1 MPQLSMLL
9 KSETDVILGSSPSS
23 CSTSHPSTNTVTDA
37 SKICALMSSFLIP
50 IAATL
55 VHLSLSTRLIFP
67 LYSCHLSHLFS
78 SLWPEWPFLNKIL
91 PHSIL
96 LLIDITCSLFE
107 VLGGPIWP
115 DFSPCPHHL
124 MPLSLPASMLQRHQ
138 PPFKFFN
145 HLVLFQIRATHL
157 FFPLPKMASF
167 PQPPSALPLQARCP
181 RDLSAMMGIV

>member
-1 MPQLSMLL
+1 MSYLVPHLLPAPHLIHQQTPSLMPP
-9 KSETDVILGSSPSS
+9 KYVPW
-23 CSTSHPSTNTVTDA
+23 CP
-37 SKICALMSSFLIP
+37 
-50 IAATL
+50 
-55 VHLSLSTRLIFP
+55 
-67 LYSCHLSHLFS
+67 LFS
-78 SLWPEWPFLNKIL
+78 SLLPPHLSISINSTNLPPLLLSSLTFILLTVAWMTFFKWIL

>member
-9 KSETDVILGSSPSS
+9 KSETDVILGSLLSS
-23 CSTSHPSTNTVTDA
+23 CSTSYPSTNTVIDT
-37 SKICALMSSFLIP
+37 SKIRALMSSFLIP
-50 IAATL
+50 IATIL
-55 VHLSLSTRLIFP
+55 VHLSLPTWQIFP
-67 LYSCHLSHLFS
+67 LYSCHLFH
-78 SLWPEWPFLNKIL
+78 FLLTVAWMTL

-96 LLIDITCSLFE
+96 LLIDIACSLFE
-107 VLGGPIWP
+107 ALGGPVWP
-115 DFSPCPHHL
+115 DLSPCPHHL

-145 HLVLFQIRATHL
+145 HLMLFQIRATHL

-167 PQPPSALPLQARCP
+167 AQPPSALPLQARCP